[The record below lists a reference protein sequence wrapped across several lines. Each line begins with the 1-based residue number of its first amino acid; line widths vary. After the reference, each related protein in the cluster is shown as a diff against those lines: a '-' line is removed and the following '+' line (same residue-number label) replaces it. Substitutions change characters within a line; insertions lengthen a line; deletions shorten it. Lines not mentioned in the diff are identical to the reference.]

1 MPQPIALPEASTIPS
16 MPLAPP
22 VFSAPKWPI
31 PPMMPPSVNDVDTP
45 AVAPQ
50 EPIQEQLPNSKPES
64 KNDVDSQDPSTTES
78 TQTLPESTDL
88 ESTDIPNNV
97 DQDFQEYVDQV
108 TTIEIPFINKE
119 LPVPKQE
126 IIVTA
131 VSTATVAATAS
142 VAGTMAAKGLFE
154 QLIRLTKPLVKTILK
169 KVFKNNKRFTQT
181 WARRRLESRQRIKE
195 RRRCLDE
202 S

>member
-22 VFSAPKWPI
+22 VFTTPKWPI
-31 PPMMPPSVNDVDTP
+31 PPMVPASVDEIDTP
-45 AVAPQ
+45 SVAPQ
-50 EPIQEQLPNSKPES
+50 EPTQEQLTDSKPES

-78 TQTLPESTDL
+78 TQPVPESSNL
-88 ESTDIPNNV
+88 ETPDIPNNV
-97 DQDFQEYVDQV
+97 DPDFQEYVDQV

-126 IIVTA
+126 IVVTA
-131 VSTATVAATAS
+131 VSTAAVAATAS

-154 QLIRLTKPLVKTILK
+154 QLMRIAKPLIKTILK

>member
-1 MPQPIALPEASTIPS
+1 
-16 MPLAPP
+16 
-22 VFSAPKWPI
+22 
-31 PPMMPPSVNDVDTP
+31 
-45 AVAPQ
+45 
-50 EPIQEQLPNSKPES
+50 
-64 KNDVDSQDPSTTES
+64 
-78 TQTLPESTDL
+78 
-88 ESTDIPNNV
+88 DIPNNV
-97 DQDFQEYVDQV
+97 DPDFQEYVDQV

-126 IIVTA
+126 IVVTA
-131 VSTATVAATAS
+131 VSTAAVAATAS

-154 QLIRLTKPLVKTILK
+154 QLMRIAKPLIKTILK